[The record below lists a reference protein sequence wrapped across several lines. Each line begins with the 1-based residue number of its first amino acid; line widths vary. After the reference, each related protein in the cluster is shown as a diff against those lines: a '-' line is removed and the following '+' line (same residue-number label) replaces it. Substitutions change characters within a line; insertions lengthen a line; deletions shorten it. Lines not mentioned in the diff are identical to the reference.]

1 MVSPSGKTSA
11 TKAHLTFFSTSE
23 NAVKTHVWIAI
34 STYVLVAIIDREL
47 KVDRG
52 LSAIFQVLSLTLFA
66 KTPVIQALTDRKTP
80 FPRGCHLNYI
90 SVCDLWPDSCGKAL
104 WRSTP

>member
-11 TKAHLTFFSTSE
+11 TKAHLTFFSTSK

-34 STYVLVAIIDREL
+34 STYVLVAIINREL

-66 KTPVIQALTDRKTP
+66 KTPVIQALTDGKTP
-80 FPRGCHLNYI
+80 FPRGCHLNYMAL
-90 SVCDLWPDSCGKAL
+90 CDLWLDSCGKVL
-104 WRSTP
+104 WRSTS